1 MITPR
6 FSCSQDDRS
15 VVVSA
20 YCPAVRASEIE
31 IHVENTLLSL
41 HVAPYFLRLNF
52 PASVVEDD
60 QSSAVYDPAS
70 GYLTLTLTK
79 LKRGEN
85 FTDLDLLGKLLAPPA
100 QCKPRNTIIE
110 VLDSQGS
117 SGQPVSVDTG
127 TAERDEILKGEHCI
141 LTHYVVFFFL
151 YLLYDLLVSDN
162 VAAANE
168 WALPQTVSDTLPALE
183 TSLQKPYG
191 FLNAYTGYFVHL
203 GTTENEINELGPD
216 AETLSPSERR
226 GRRLRHEESKWDPEY
241 YMYVSLVPFNIKGT
255 SSLIVAVAVNIIV
268 NTVLFFHQGGLCG

>member
-20 YCPAVRASEIE
+20 YCPAVRALEIE
-31 IHVENTLLSL
+31 IHVEDTLLSL

-127 TAERDEILKGEHCI
+127 TAERDEILKGEQCI
-141 LTHYVVFFFL
+141 LTHYVVFFSFI
-151 YLLYDLLVSDN
+151 SFTTIIGF

-191 FLNAYTGYFVHL
+191 FLNTYTGYFVHV

-226 GRRLRHEESKWDPEY
+226 VRRLRHEESKWDPEY
-241 YMYVSLVPFNIKGT
+241 YMYVSLVLPINGT
-255 SSLIVAVAVNIIV
+255 SSLIVAVAVNINI
-268 NTVLFFHQGGLCG
+268 NTV